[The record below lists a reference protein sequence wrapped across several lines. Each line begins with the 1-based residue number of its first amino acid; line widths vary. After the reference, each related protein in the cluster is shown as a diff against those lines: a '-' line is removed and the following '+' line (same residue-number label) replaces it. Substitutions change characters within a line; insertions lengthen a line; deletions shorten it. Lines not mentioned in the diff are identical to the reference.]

1 MPRRRRA
8 GRRDG
13 SRTGSTS
20 RFRATRSAHAN
31 RALRRCQPISVG
43 RAPDQGIG
51 SAPTLKEGNPMIIYG
66 GGGWK
71 IWLAGLAVSLGIF
84 AVLYFTVIKPTTD
97 TANDAIKT
105 SLKQSQQQ
113 LNEAKENA
121 PSAQAK

>member
-1 MPRRRRA
+1 MSTDIRRA
-8 GRRDG
+8 G
-13 SRTGSTS
+13 
-20 RFRATRSAHAN
+20 
-31 RALRRCQPISVG
+31 
-43 RAPDQGIG
+43 APDQGIG

-121 PSAQAK
+121 PSAQAKQQLSEAERLTACLQEAGIDTSAVQDCQAQFTP